1 MQQEKL
7 MRSYLIDELNAE
19 DTARLARALQDMGLG
34 AGMEGLFWLPVPLEL
49 LSPLQREHLHE
60 CGPYVMGLEV
70 EERGVRLELLVRAR
84 GRLRCECVHYAS
96 FPLREHM
103 QAYLDRLLCDLNVT
117 A

>member
-1 MQQEKL
+1 

-19 DTARLARALQDMGLG
+19 DTARLARTLQDMGLG
-34 AGMEGLFWLPVPLEL
+34 AGMEGLFWLPVPLDL
-49 LSPLQREHLHE
+49 LSPLQRDHLKD

-70 EERGVRLELLVRAR
+70 EEHGVRLELLARAR

-96 FPLREHM
+96 SQLREHM
-103 QAYLDRLLCDLNVT
+103 QAYLDRLLRDLNVT